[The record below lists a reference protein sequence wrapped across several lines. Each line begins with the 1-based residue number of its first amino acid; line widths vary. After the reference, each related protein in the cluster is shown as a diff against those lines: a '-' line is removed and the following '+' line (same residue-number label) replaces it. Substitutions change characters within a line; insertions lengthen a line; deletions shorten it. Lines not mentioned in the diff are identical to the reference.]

1 MLPPSSAWVG
11 SYFLQNH
18 SNICIGLLKR
28 SLEEELRPCFI
39 LELFAFSLFLYS
51 FTSPTSNYLS
61 LLFGIQGKPRMPKT
75 FSYKE
80 ETVNTEG
87 LFVPRR
93 TPQGPAQFQSH
104 FKGTYW
110 NGNNLWPLW
119 QSTHS
124 LPFGHQLFTFF
135 SCKVLLTQDLKSLFL
150 IMPLSLKLRLVIHI

>member
-1 MLPPSSAWVG
+1 MLVASMSPPSSAWVG

-18 SNICIGLLKR
+18 SNICIGLLKT

-93 TPQGPAQFQSH
+93 TPQGPAQFQS
-104 FKGTYW
+104 
-110 NGNNLWPLW
+110 P
-119 QSTHS
+119 
-124 LPFGHQLFTFF
+124 
-135 SCKVLLTQDLKSLFL
+135 LFL
-150 IMPLSLKLRLVIHI
+150 DMLNREGNEGRTRKGIKFGIERLIINLAEELGLGRLDFSSSYII